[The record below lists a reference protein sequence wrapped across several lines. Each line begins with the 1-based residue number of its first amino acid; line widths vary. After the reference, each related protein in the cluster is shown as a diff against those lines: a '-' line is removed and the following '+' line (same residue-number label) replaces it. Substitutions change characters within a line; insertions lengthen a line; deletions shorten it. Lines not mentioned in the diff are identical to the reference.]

1 MQGKASFHSA
11 FVKVSEAG
19 KKYEEASPRE
29 LKTQRLEKLLE
40 YGLRAKL
47 YLEKFIRCPKLNA
60 GNEVQPNRKTPVC
73 ISEEKGRIP
82 LK

>member
-11 FVKVSEAG
+11 FVVKVSEAG
-19 KKYEEASPRE
+19 RKYEEASPRE
-29 LKTQRLEKLLE
+29 LKTQRLDKL
-40 YGLRAKL
+40 L
-47 YLEKFIRCPKLNA
+47 YLEKFIRCPKLDA

-82 LK
+82 LKVKIQRK